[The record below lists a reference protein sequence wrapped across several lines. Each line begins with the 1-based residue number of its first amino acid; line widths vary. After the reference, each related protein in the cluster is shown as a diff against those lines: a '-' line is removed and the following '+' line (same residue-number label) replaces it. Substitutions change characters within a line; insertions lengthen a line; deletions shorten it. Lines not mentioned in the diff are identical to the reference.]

1 MSDYNDNSQWEFQ
14 QQPGVQQPGM
24 QQPGMQQPYG
34 DAAASYY
41 DGKKKKGHKWVIALA
56 AIVLVIGGVAGMVM
70 FVPSLRNRFE
80 LVTLSPESY
89 YRKVEKR
96 NLERLYE
103 EAEQRKVTVEDQTVR
118 MTGRVEA
125 GPLAAQ
131 LVEQACE
138 RGEIS
143 SQFELQELETDV
155 TATKKGD
162 EFEVAAGVSYGSQ
175 SLFSVRMLKDDT
187 DCFYIQLPELNQATL
202 KFTVP
207 ELLEAYAAGQT
218 GETDT
223 GNQEQLA
230 AAEEKLSQVMEQLKN
245 AKLDTSLLKKISK
258 RYSERIIE
266 EFSDITREKNV
277 TIACDELTQKV
288 TTLTISLT
296 NSDLLQITK
305 ELLLELQ
312 KDEEVYQLVYGIYPV
327 TQAQYDAVL
336 SLMMMALSQTQIPD
350 TNIQVNLIVYVD
362 MNGEIIGRG
371 LQVPSSEGD
380 VICKG
385 YTLTDGDRTGEYL
398 GFETVDGKL
407 EFHGVL
413 TEDGKGKSGT
423 IAVDGLWNKE
433 TIHAADIDVS
443 ELSLSEDGTGSGK
456 MLVSFYVDAFTQE
469 PMPEELGDL
478 LPVIRYAVSFD
489 AQKDASELTQT
500 LGIDKEGNCILSHVG
515 VKLTAP
521 EPIQYPTENICTPDR
536 LEEYLENTDTQA
548 CYRKIMDAFGL
559 EAEDWEY

>member
-14 QQPGVQQPGM
+14 QQSGIQQPGT
-24 QQPGMQQPYG
+24 QQPYG
-34 DAAASYY
+34 EAAAAYY
-41 DGKKKKGHKWVIALA
+41 DGKKKKGHKWIFVLA
-56 AIVLVIGGVAGMVM
+56 GILLVIGGVAGLVM

-96 NLERLYE
+96 NLDRLYE
-103 EAEQRKVTVEDQTVR
+103 EAEQQTVTVDDQTVHV
-118 MTGRVEA
+118 TGRLEA
-125 GPLAAQ
+125 GPLVAQ

-162 EFEVAAGVSYGSQ
+162 EFEVAAAVTYGSQ
-175 SLFSVRMLKDDT
+175 SLFGIRMLKDAKDS
-187 DCFYIQLPELNQATL
+187 FYIQIPELNQATL
-202 KFTVP
+202 RFTIP
-207 ELLEAYAAGQT
+207 ELLEVYAAGQM
-218 GETDT
+218 GDT
-223 GNQEQLA
+223 AAGNQEQLTA
-230 AAEEKLSQVMEQLKN
+230 VEEKLSQAMEQLKN

-296 NSDLLQITK
+296 NSDLLQIMK
-305 ELLLELQ
+305 DLLLELQ

-362 MNGEIIGRG
+362 MNGRVIGRG

-380 VICKG
+380 VVCKG

-407 EFHGVL
+407 EVHGVL
-413 TEDGKGKSGT
+413 TEDGKGKSGN

-433 TIHAADIDVS
+433 EVHAADIDVQ
-443 ELSLSEDGTGSGK
+443 EVSLSEDGTGSGK
-456 MLVSFYVDAFTQE
+456 VLVSFYVDAFTQD

-478 LPVIRYAVSFD
+478 APIIRYAISFD

-500 LGIDKEGNCILSHVG
+500 LGIDKEGNCILSHVA

-521 EPIQYPTENICTPDR
+521 EQIQYPTENICTPDR
-536 LEEYLENTDTQA
+536 IEEYLENTDTQA